1 MCRLGC
7 RTELL
12 QSSARAKV
20 PTDLGR
26 EMDADHWSQPRS
38 GGRGQTWTRE
48 GRKDTAGR
56 GAGGIHR
63 CQCGPQEPAD
73 QRGPGHQRQEPSGR
87 QLRSCLACGGRCRED
102 PEAPTPQAQPA
113 SPAPTHR
120 ATTRNWSICLSM
132 SGLCASHTLVSSLDW
147 SRPSSSPAQT
157 QRGSVRPRRGPSAPA
172 RGLLP
177 PGAPRGR
184 ACWRLG
190 PRPLPRAQ
198 GERGTA
204 RDLEVGCGTC
214 TRIRTRH
221 THTRTQTGTRPPTH
235 VYTRVRAHTQS
246 TRAHV
251 YACTHVHT
259 QACAHTSTQQ
269 HACAR
274 THRHSGHS
282 APAARVSTRV
292 FTLANS
298 TPPGWSDHA
307 VSGKGGADGTGET
320 RGSQPETLLPPCHS
334 RGPSGARRPL
344 PGRARARQAA
354 SALSWGPSRA
364 LGRAGRTGL

>member
-26 EMDADHWSQPRS
+26 EMDADHWSQPRR

-48 GRKDTAGR
+48 GHKDAAGR

-184 ACWRLG
+184 PAGAWGHVPSRGCRGSEGRPVTWRWG
-190 PRPLPRAQ
+190 VAHAHAYV
-198 GERGTA
+198 RGHSHAHANRHAPAHTRVYTGMCA
-204 RDLEVGCGTC
+204 HPTHTC
-214 TRIRTRH
+214 TCACMH
-221 THTRTQTGTRPPTH
+221 ACTHTG
-235 VYTRVRAHTQS
+235 V
-246 TRAHV
+246 
-251 YACTHVHT
+251 CTHVHT
-259 QACAHTSTQQ
+259 AAVCT
-269 HACAR
+269 HAQTLGPQR
-274 THRHSGHS
+274 SS
-282 APAARVSTRV
+282 STRV
-292 FTLANS
+292 HKGFHACKLH
-298 TPPGWSDHA
+298 TPGL
-307 VSGKGGADGTGET
+307 E
-320 RGSQPETLLPPCHS
+320 
-334 RGPSGARRPL
+334 RP
-344 PGRARARQAA
+344 R
-354 SALSWGPSRA
+354 S
-364 LGRAGRTGL
+364 LG